1 MRLLTERI
9 DPNDLKTQVIEEV
22 DSFGTSA
29 KSCYIIGPF
38 IVAEQRNRNG
48 RIYKENSVEREVGK
62 FLTEKVK
69 QNRAAGELDH
79 PESPNINLDRIS
91 HYITDLQKEGNVV
104 YGKAKLANTPMGK
117 IAQTLISD
125 GFKLGV
131 SSRALGTV
139 SDDGEVS
146 DDFCLIT
153 VDLVSDPSAP
163 GALVNAIYENKEY
176 IMENGKI
183 FEKAI
188 NEFDKNLSRV
198 PKKDKELHLAL
209 AIKSFINSLSSDKNK

>member
-9 DPNDLKTQVIEEV
+9 DPMDLKAQIIEEV
-22 DSFGTSA
+22 DSFGSAA

-38 IVAEQRNRNG
+38 MVAEQRNKNG
-48 RIYKENSVEREVGK
+48 RIYKESSVEREVGK
-62 FLTEKVK
+62 FLTEKIK

-91 HYITDLQKEGNVV
+91 HYITDLQKEGNIV

-117 IAQTLISD
+117 IAQTLVSD

-183 FEKAI
+183 FEKSI
-188 NEFDKNLSRV
+188 EILDKNLSKL
-198 PKKDKELHLAL
+198 PSKNKDLHLTL
-209 AIKSFINSLSSDKNK
+209 AIKSFMNSLGK

>member
-1 MRLLTERI
+1 MRLLNERI
-9 DPNDLKTQVIEEV
+9 DPKDLKTQVLEE
-22 DSFGTSA
+22 DDAFGTIT

-38 IVAEQRNRNG
+38 MVAEERNKNG
-48 RIYKENSVEREVGK
+48 RIYKESSVEREVGK
-62 FLTEKVK
+62 FLTEKIK

-117 IAQTLISD
+117 IAQTLVKD

-146 DDFCLIT
+146 EDFCLIT

-188 NEFDKNLSRV
+188 ETLTKTLNKIPNKNQN
-198 PKKDKELHLAL
+198 LHLTL
-209 AIKSFINSLSSDKNK
+209 AIKSFINSL